1 MVYKDILAEDPQN
14 EGATFCPVILG
25 SDKTT
30 VSVATGQNEYYP
42 LYMSNGLIHNDVRRA
57 HRNGVALI
65 AFLAIPKA
73 DKDYK
78 DCEEFRQFRR
88 GVFHDSLRCILSSLK
103 PGMSKPEVI
112 RYADGYYRRTI
123 YGLGPYIADY
133 PEQAFLC
140 CIVQGWCPKCTAK
153 SRDLDGN
160 HGRRTERLTDW
171 LMGTFDE
178 NVLWEEY
185 GIIDGIKVCPKTMPN
200 SQLQLRRSLAF
211 YR

>member
-1 MVYKDILAEDPQN
+1 VVYKDILAEDRQN
-14 EGATFCPVILG
+14 EGPTFCPVILG

-30 VSVATGQNEYYP
+30 ISVATGQNEYYL

-65 AFLAIPKA
+65 AFLTIPKA

-112 RYADGYYRRTI
+112 RYADGYSVISVGRLDTI
-123 YGLGPYIADY
+123 QQQL
-133 PEQAFLC
+133 EQQSKSILI
-140 CIVQGWCPKCTAK
+140 IVHRISACFYLMMP
-153 SRDLDGN
+153 
-160 HGRRTERLTDW
+160 RLY
-171 LMGTFDE
+171 LHHK
-178 NVLWEEY
+178 L
-185 GIIDGIKVCPKTMPN
+185 
-200 SQLQLRRSLAF
+200 S
-211 YR
+211 